1 MGGGELR
8 MPLGQ
13 RLRTWHQNGA
23 SSSAPSSLGCS
34 GGSYNEGVRLARI
47 EPRCRPLARDVGSA
61 IGERVVRPRE
71 RKSEPRAAV
80 GELPEPP
87 SPGRVAPTV

>member
-34 GGSYNEGVRLARI
+34 GGSYNEGVRLAGKECGGGSNRAGDHS
-47 EPRCRPLARDVGSA
+47 RATSAAR
-61 IGERVVRPRE
+61 
-71 RKSEPRAAV
+71 
-80 GELPEPP
+80 
-87 SPGRVAPTV
+87 